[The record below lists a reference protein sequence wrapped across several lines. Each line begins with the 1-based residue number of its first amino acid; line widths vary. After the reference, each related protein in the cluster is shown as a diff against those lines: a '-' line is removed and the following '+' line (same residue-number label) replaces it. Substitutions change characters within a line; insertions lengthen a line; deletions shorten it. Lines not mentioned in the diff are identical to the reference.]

1 MNRAS
6 LRLYPDV
13 LDVAEVMK
21 ILRIGRVSVYKLI
34 ESKKLPARKIA
45 GKYRIPKSGLITLFE
60 MMEQSDNLCYNTPG
74 DTDELQRINKEE

>member
-34 ESKKLPARKIA
+34 GSKKLPARKIA

-60 MMEQSDNLCYNTPG
+60 MMEQSDMKLRTF
-74 DTDELQRINKEE
+74 QSRR